1 VSLTDDYS
9 RGTLILAIRTPHGD
23 YLTADSRL
31 TNPST
36 DSGEKLF
43 KCGERA
49 FIGLT
54 GHVID
59 RQSVLSIE
67 GRLMISGV
75 LNISEILRHLSARY
89 VGDGSDLP
97 RRIAGLVFPILES
110 WWSLFIANNKEGFVA
125 SCAGSLSFCEVPVLS
140 RIGVIGRL
148 SVVRF
153 PFSPGGELLQP
164 EVKAFP
170 DDADGSLEEIRAFGE
185 SIAADWADLPL
196 GDRAAVMDTV
206 SILYEVGTS
215 THPHT
220 VGGPI
225 DIGFI
230 DDNGASWIVRKKD
243 LP

>member
-1 VSLTDDYS
+1 MSLTDGYS
-9 RGTLILAIRTPHGD
+9 RGTLILAVRTPHGA

-36 DSGEKLF
+36 DSGQKLF
-43 KCGERA
+43 KCGEHA

-54 GHVID
+54 GHVIG
-59 RQSVLSIE
+59 RPSVSSIE
-67 GRLMISGV
+67 GRIMYSGV
-75 LNISEILRHLSARY
+75 LNISEILRHLSAIY
-89 VGDGSDLP
+89 DGDGSDLP
-97 RRIAGLVFPILES
+97 ERIAGLVFRILEP
-110 WWSLFIANNKEGFVA
+110 WWRLFIANREEEFIA

-140 RIGVIGRL
+140 RIGAIGRL

-153 PFSPGGELLQP
+153 PFSPRGELLPP
-164 EVKAFP
+164 EKQTF
-170 DDADGSLEEIRAFGE
+170 DDNADGDLEEIRTFGE
-185 SIAADWADLPL
+185 SIAGDFAYLPL
-196 GDRAAVMDTV
+196 GDRAAVLDTV
-206 SILYEVGTS
+206 SILYQVGTS